1 MPSSRPTTSS
11 ASIAF
16 PPLSEVD
23 VVWASF
29 GILAFVEELP
39 EVSGLVAPAPILGG
53 SSNAAKPPAEADCT
67 PVVGGGTALFDH
79 ASGLVAAGEA

>member
-1 MPSSRPTTSS
+1 MPSSRTTTSS

-16 PPLSEVD
+16 TPLTEVD
-23 VVWASF
+23 VVWVSF

-39 EVSGLVAPAPILGG
+39 EANGLVAPVPIIAD
-53 SSNAAKPPAEADCT
+53 SSDAAKPPTEADCT
-67 PVVGGGTALFDH
+67 LVVGGGTALFDH